1 MKKTFN
7 NVEKELKKKNPPYD
21 KAIVDLFHLVGY
33 RVAESSSEYS
43 LQKAVEEIYF
53 AVQNEA
59 KWNGI
64 SVSENQIAILLELIV
79 NEFINQIEKYN
90 ELSNH
95 LNARGLLEH
104 ELTLKKQE
112 QALLDQQTR
121 LDMYEKQLHDL

>member
-1 MKKTFN
+1 M
-7 NVEKELKKKNPPYD
+7 
-21 KAIVDLFHLVGY
+21 
-33 RVAESSSEYS
+33 
-43 LQKAVEEIYF
+43 QKAVEEIYF